1 MKNKGKDDAIMISA
15 VSLMAVY
22 IYIYRLCLQKTK
34 RGGTFK
40 LFFFSGKSLEK
51 GGLREVGDC
60 FA

>member
-1 MKNKGKDDAIMISA
+1 MISA
-15 VSLMAVY
+15 VSLMAVYIY